1 MTHEG
6 AEPGSRFGA
15 LVRAYRRKAGLTQQ
29 ELAMKAGLSV
39 GALRDI
45 EQSRRQRPRLNSV
58 IALANALGLDSER
71 AASMVDA
78 GRDAMSSQLPRRSGL
93 ARNAGP
99 MGTGQGLRLA
109 ILGPLEAWR
118 DGRPLSLGPPARRA
132 VLGLLAMGPGMP
144 VRRDTIIDVLWREE
158 PPRTAMDLV
167 QSHVSRLRRV
177 LEPPEYSAAG
187 DGGQE
192 VISSARGAY
201 RLRVSFE
208 QVDLLLFKDL
218 AARATAAQARGDD
231 GDACKLYE
239 DAARLWRGDPLA
251 DVDLLSGHPGITLLR
266 YQLTSVLLRYAEL
279 ACALGQSRSVLPML
293 QALAVSEPLNES
305 VHARLMIALAG
316 TGQQATAIGVYED
329 LRTRLDRELG
339 LYPSKELGEAH
350 LRVLRQD
357 IRAEGNGRHPDRAPP
372 AAIARA
378 VPRQLPAAPQHFS
391 GRRGETD
398 MLSSLLDRD
407 SGESTGVVAALTGR
421 AGSGKT
427 ALAIYWAHQ
436 VTDRFPDGQLY
447 VDLHGASPS
456 SALVSPSEAI
466 SGFLTAL
473 GVPAAR
479 FPAGAADQV
488 AVYHSLLADRQM
500 LIVLD
505 NARDA
510 EQARSL
516 LPGSPGCFVLVTSR
530 DRLIGLAAAEGAHL
544 LPLAAL
550 DTGVRS
556 VLDPPVP

>member
-1 MTHEG
+1 MTDEG
-6 AEPGSRFGA
+6 VEPGSRFGA

-29 ELAMKAGLSV
+29 ELALKAGLSL

-45 EQSRRQRPRLNSV
+45 EQSRRRRPRLNSV

-78 GRDAMSSQLPRRSGL
+78 GRDVMSSQLPRRSGL
-93 ARNAGP
+93 TGNGGP
-99 MGTGQGLRLA
+99 IGTGQGLRLA

-177 LEPPEYSAAG
+177 LEPPDSAVG

-192 VISSARGAY
+192 VISSVRGAY

-231 GDACKLYE
+231 ADACKLYE

-329 LRTRLDRELG
+329 LRTRLDRGLG
-339 LYPSKELGEAH
+339 LYPSKELAEAH

-372 AAIARA
+372 AASARA
-378 VPRQLPAAPQHFS
+378 VPRQLLAAPRPFS
-391 GRRGETD
+391 GRRDGLD

-407 SGESTGVVAALTGR
+407 SGESTGVVAALTGK
-421 AGSGKT
+421 AGIGKT

-456 SALVSPSEAI
+456 GALVPPSEAI

-505 NARDA
+505 DARDA
-510 EQARSL
+510 QQVRSL

-550 DTGVRS
+550 DTGVHS
-556 VLDPPVP
+556 VLDPPAP